1 MSIIHDALKK
11 AQTNLEKETG
21 KSFSITD
28 DKLYQTESIET
39 LSENISANNR
49 PQEKPN
55 STKKILLTGIF
66 ITLLI
71 TTSIAIYSLWS
82 PNKNTSLS
90 LPTIV
95 QINSPEPI
103 KPIKNVT
110 DKITARPQTPKRV
123 IRKPISNNSQI
134 LINGTMLMGGKH
146 VALINGEIY
155 EVGETIQNQKITN
168 ITLKNVEIT
177 NSLGEVTTLSVRHR

>member
-39 LSENISANNR
+39 LSKNISANN
-49 PQEKPN
+49 PAPIKSNP
-55 STKKILLTGIF
+55 TKKILITGIF
-66 ITLLI
+66 ITILI
-71 TTSIAIYSLWS
+71 TVGSTLYSLWS
-82 PNKNTSLS
+82 PNNTSLS
-90 LPTIV
+90 IPTIV
-95 QINSPEPI
+95 QINPPEPI
-103 KPIKNVT
+103 RQIKKVT
-110 DKITARPQTPKRV
+110 HKSTTQPLTPKI
-123 IRKPISNNSQI
+123 IRKPVSTAQI

-155 EVGETIQNQKITN
+155 EIGETVQNQKITN
-168 ITLKNVEIT
+168 ITLKNIEIT
-177 NSLGEVTTLSVRHR
+177 NSLGEVTTLSVRHRQ